1 MTDSTLARE
10 ATIPTPPK
18 GHDTASLG
26 PSDSSDTGSDI
37 AGALGHPLDDA
48 ELAGDSDRNGT
59 GERAGAGDGTSPPTD
74 ALLHVEGGAQVDA
87 EDIVDEDDDAH

>member
-18 GHDTASLG
+18 GHDPAALG

-37 AGALGHPLDDA
+37 AGAPGHPLDDA

-59 GERAGAGDGTSPPTD
+59 GERAGAGDGTSLPTD
-74 ALLHVEGGAQVDA
+74 VLLHVEDGTLLDA
-87 EDIVDEDDDAH
+87 EDLVDEDDDAD